1 VIGKETRRARADEVR
16 SHIFGFMPL
25 LDITM
30 RTAGE
35 NQEERA
41 MRKSFDTF
49 TPIGPALVTADEVNL
64 AAGLDLRLWVNG
76 KLRQRANTRD
86 LIVGVDELIAQA
98 SHVVTLYPGD
108 IYATGTPAGVG
119 PIVAGDTIRA
129 TVEGVGELVKPVTQR
144 R

>member
-1 VIGKETRRARADEVR
+1 MTVVV
-16 SHIFGFMPL
+16 GFMPL
-25 LDITM
+25 LDITL

-49 TPIGPALVTADEVNL
+49 TPIGPALVTADEVDL

-76 KLRQRANTRD
+76 ELRQRANTRD

-119 PIVAGDTIRA
+119 PIVVGDTIRA
-129 TVEGVGELVKPVTQR
+129 TVEGVGELVKRVTQR